1 MADHAGKPQG
11 RALEGRNGE
20 IYRKYTVYRWT
31 QEKIAQHYGIDQ
43 TRVSQIIKAV
53 QATIPQHDLAE
64 MRQQSLELY
73 AELTARALEIADL
86 VPAPV
91 LRGQDG
97 LILTEVDPETGEERV
112 VRDYSG
118 RLRAMETAAKF
129 DQETRKLMGLDAAQK
144 VESTATVKYEVVG
157 VNTGDLT

>member
-1 MADHAGKPQG
+1 MADQSGARGA
-11 RALEGRNGE
+11 ALEGRNGE

-31 QEKIAQHYGIDQ
+31 QAKIAEHYGIAQ
-43 TRVSQIIKAV
+43 SRVHQIIKAV
-53 QATIPQHDLAE
+53 QATIPKHDLAE

-91 LRGQDG
+91 FVGKDG
-97 LILTEVDPETGEERV
+97 AIAYDEDGNV

-118 RLRAMETAAKF
+118 KLRAMETAARF
-129 DQETRKLMGLDAAQK
+129 DQETRKLMGLDAASKSEVMSQ
-144 VESTATVKYEVVG
+144 VKYEIVG
-157 VNTGDLT
+157 LSSDDIA